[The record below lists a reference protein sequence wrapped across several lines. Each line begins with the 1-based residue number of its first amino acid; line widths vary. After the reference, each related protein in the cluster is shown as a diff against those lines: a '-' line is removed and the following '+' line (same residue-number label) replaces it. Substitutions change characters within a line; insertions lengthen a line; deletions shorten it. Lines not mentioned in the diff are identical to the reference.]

1 MNMVQEFA
9 LNVILLSVLCGAFIY
24 GLSQLMYDEEKENN
38 DN

>member
-24 GLSQLMYDEEKENN
+24 GLSQLMYDEEENKEE
-38 DN
+38 